1 MIYQMSRDDPNVS
14 ETTKKAFAWIPNAIL
29 HGYYVAGIKD
39 RLLVERLFTTLFPSV
54 KSAEI
59 SMKKLYHLFAT
70 VDEKAIKALIE
81 IVKIQAAIGKAL
93 SNLAAAPKKEIAPCV
108 AHLSKYLPYP
118 TKEAKQILKFADDL
132 AKDDLKKLLKN
143 YLDLEKSCV
152 ERMDAANQ
160 LSRKPEMINQT
171 NAVKLLM
178 KRMSSLFI
186 DKKAVQYLVSIL
198 FLRLLILS
206 IEFGFLFICD
216 LFYYYAIFQV
226 EYVEGCLTKKDG
238 NLAND
243 IGMDPDSVGRRGLEL
258 LVALAF
264 YFPVH
269 FVSKYVL
276 RPLLNIFS
284 AQAQDPNMSTLLLR
298 IFTFVGKYRSK
309 DKKLFATVT
318 SPLVAVCMKLAIEG
332 TLKQAKHALRCL
344 HAYTENPTEVFSPIF
359 DSLKGNLFASSP
371 DFPKSIVI
379 LGHMVLLLPD
389 VFSIPLQDD
398 VATKIVRDLLLKVC
412 F

>member
-1 MIYQMSRDDPNVS
+1 M
-14 ETTKKAFAWIPNAIL
+14 
-29 HGYYVAGIKD
+29 
-39 RLLVERLFTTLFPSV
+39 
-54 KSAEI
+54 
-59 SMKKLYHLFAT
+59 
-70 VDEKAIKALIE
+70 
-81 IVKIQAAIGKAL
+81 
-93 SNLAAAPKKEIAPCV
+93 
-108 AHLSKYLPYP
+108 
-118 TKEAKQILKFADDL
+118 
-132 AKDDLKKLLKN
+132 
-143 YLDLEKSCV
+143 
-152 ERMDAANQ
+152 
-160 LSRKPEMINQT
+160 
-171 NAVKLLM
+171 
-178 KRMSSLFI
+178 
-186 DKKAVQYLVSIL
+186 
-198 FLRLLILS
+198 
-206 IEFGFLFICD
+206 
-216 LFYYYAIFQV
+216 

-276 RPLLNIFS
+276 RPLLNMFS

-412 F
+412 FLYQLMTIAFLLLLINCLFFPLERR